1 MHEFRINGPY
11 PVARRLDLRYA
22 YHLSNGIKLEIIGQN
37 LLEDFE
43 DYEEENVHDQVV
55 FIKLS
60 GGF

>member
-1 MHEFRINGPY
+1 M

-22 YHLSNGIKLEIIGQN
+22 YRLENGIKLEIIGQN

-43 DYEEENVHDQVV
+43 DYEEENVRDQVV
-55 FIKLS
+55 FVQLS